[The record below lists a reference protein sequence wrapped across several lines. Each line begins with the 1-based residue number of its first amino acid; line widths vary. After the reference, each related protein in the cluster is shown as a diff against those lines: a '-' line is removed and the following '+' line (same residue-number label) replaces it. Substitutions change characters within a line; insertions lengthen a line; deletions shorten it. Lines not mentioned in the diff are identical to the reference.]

1 MFYAASEDSAS
12 VLALAT
18 DPSNDILVSGDS
30 AGRIS
35 VWDITS
41 YCISRA
47 ESIIAQVWS
56 TTQRMSSTDD
66 SPEGSPPCVIK
77 WHAHGGAVVSLEVV
91 SRDEKLFLVS
101 SSVDCTA
108 RLWTLDGKYVGM
120 FGQFLYLYGLDRE
133 VENKAEK
140 RVEEMGARVS
150 KEHGLERKTENRV
163 KQMGARVS
171 KEHGLERKTENRVK
185 QMGARVSKE
194 HGLERKTENRVEQ
207 MGASVSKEYEIVTG

>member
-1 MFYAASEDSAS
+1 IRPDVGWKGGQVHQDDILASAYCSPNLLATGSFDGDIILILKLIKLLFCRRKETKGGCLPVDTLLFLSSRAQWKTQDSAILVSSESGSLEFWCLYGAARPMGMFYAASEDSAS

-47 ESIIAQVWS
+47 ESIIAQ
-56 TTQRMSSTDD
+56 
-66 SPEGSPPCVIK
+66 GSPPCVIT

-120 FGQFLYLYGLDRE
+120 FGQVRHVDVISGR
-133 VENKAEK
+133 
-140 RVEEMGARVS
+140 
-150 KEHGLERKTENRV
+150 
-163 KQMGARVS
+163 
-171 KEHGLERKTENRVK
+171 
-185 QMGARVSKE
+185 
-194 HGLERKTENRVEQ
+194 
-207 MGASVSKEYEIVTG
+207 